1 MTRFRIAIDGPSGA
15 GKSTVARR
23 VAQRLGYLYID
34 TGAMYRAVGLR
45 VTREQLPWD
54 QADAIVEAAGRAR
67 IELRAG
73 PRGLRV
79 FLDGV
84 DVSEAIRTEAA
95 GQAASRVSSIP
106 GVRKILVRAQQDLG
120 RRGGVVMEGRDIGT
134 KVFPEAELKIFLD
147 ASEPTR
153 ARRRFAQNRHKR
165 GGLHLEGILEEI
177 RQRDRRDRE
186 RADSPL
192 VQAPDAVYLDTSNQT
207 VDEVVRRI
215 LELVRAKEGKSGSG
229 QVSGERTGGD

>member
-15 GKSTVARR
+15 GKSTVARQ

-34 TGAMYRAVGLR
+34 TGAMYRAVALK

-54 QADAIVEAAGRAR
+54 QTDAIVEAARRAQ
-67 IELRAG
+67 IELKTG

-79 FLDGV
+79 FLDGA
-84 DVSEAIRTEAA
+84 DVSEAIRTETA

-106 GVRKILVRAQQDLG
+106 GVRKILVQAQQELG
-120 RRGGVVMEGRDIGT
+120 KRGGVVMEGRDIGT

-147 ASEPTR
+147 ASETTR
-153 ARRRFAQNRHKR
+153 ARRRFTQNRNKR
-165 GGLHLEGILEEI
+165 EALNLGGILEEI

-186 RADSPL
+186 RTDSPL
-192 VQAPDAVYLDTSNQT
+192 VQARDALYLETSNQT
-207 VDEVVRRI
+207 VDEVVEKI
-215 LELVRAKEGKSGSG
+215 LKMVRLVEGKSGSG
-229 QVSGERTGGD
+229 

>member
-34 TGAMYRAVGLR
+34 TGAMYRAVGLK
-45 VTREQLPWD
+45 VMRERLPWD
-54 QADAIVEAAGRAR
+54 QVDAVVEAARHAR

-79 FLDGV
+79 ILDGA
-84 DVSEAIRTEAA
+84 DVSEAIRTEAV

-106 GVRKILVRAQQDLG
+106 GVRKILVRAQQELG

-153 ARRRFAQNRHKR
+153 ARRRFTQHRHKR
-165 GGLHLEGILEEI
+165 EALNLEGILEEI
-177 RQRDRRDRE
+177 RRRDRRDRE

-192 VQAPDAVYLDTSNQT
+192 VQARDALYLDTLNQS
-207 VDEVVRRI
+207 VDEVVEKI
-215 LELVRAKEGKSGSG
+215 LEMVRVVEGASGSG
-229 QVSGERTGGD
+229 

>member
-23 VAQRLGYLYID
+23 VARRLGYLYID
-34 TGAMYRAVGLR
+34 TGAMYRAIGLK
-45 VTREQLPWD
+45 VTRERLPWE
-54 QADAIVEAAGRAR
+54 QADAIVEAARRAR
-67 IELRAG
+67 IELKAS

-79 FLDGV
+79 ILDGA

-106 GVRKILVRAQQDLG
+106 GVRRILVRAQQELG

-134 KVFPEAELKIFLD
+134 KVFPEAELKVFLD

-153 ARRRFAQNRHKR
+153 ARRRFNQNRHKR
-165 GGLHLEGILEEI
+165 GALDQEGIREEI
-177 RQRDRRDRE
+177 RRRDRRDRE

-192 VQAPDAVYLDTSNQT
+192 VQARDALYLDTSNQT
-207 VDEVVRRI
+207 VDEVVETI
-215 LELVRAKEGKSGSG
+215 LERVRGVEGKSGSG
-229 QVSGERTGGD
+229 

>member
-15 GKSTVARR
+15 GKSTVARK

-34 TGAMYRAVGLR
+34 TGAMYRAVGLK
-45 VTREQLPWD
+45 VTRERLPWD
-54 QADAIVEAAGRAR
+54 QPDAVIEAANRAR

-73 PRGLRV
+73 PHGLRV
-79 FLDGV
+79 ILDGA
-84 DVSEAIRTEAA
+84 DVSEAIRTEAV

-106 GVRKILVRAQQDLG
+106 GVRRILVRAQQDLG

-134 KVFPEAELKIFLD
+134 KVFPEAELKVFLD

-153 ARRRFAQNRHKR
+153 ARRRFAQNRDKT
-165 GGLHLEGILEEI
+165 GALNLEGILEEI

-192 VQAPDAVYLDTSNQT
+192 VQARDALYLDTSNQT
-207 VDEVVRRI
+207 VDEVVEKI
-215 LELVRAKEGKSGSG
+215 LEMVQVVEGKSGS
-229 QVSGERTGGD
+229 D

>member
-1 MTRFRIAIDGPSGA
+1 MTRLRIAIDGPSGA
-15 GKSTVARR
+15 GKSTVARK

-54 QADAIVEAAGRAR
+54 QADAIVEAARRAQ
-67 IELRAG
+67 IELRTS

-84 DVSEAIRTEAA
+84 DVSEAIRTEAV
-95 GQAASRVSSIP
+95 GQAASRVSGIP

-147 ASEPTR
+147 ASETTR
-153 ARRRFAQNRHKR
+153 ARRRFAQNRHKK
-165 GGLHLEGILEEI
+165 GALELEGILEEI
-177 RQRDRRDRE
+177 RQRDKRDRE

-192 VQAPDAVYLDTSNQT
+192 AQARDALFLDTSNQT
-207 VDEVVRRI
+207 VDEVVEKI
-215 LELVRAKEGKSGSG
+215 LRLVQVVEGKSGS
-229 QVSGERTGGD
+229 D

>member
-34 TGAMYRAVGLR
+34 TGAMYRAVGLK

-54 QADAIVEAAGRAR
+54 QADSIVEAARRAR

-84 DVSEAIRTEAA
+84 DVSDGIRTEAA

-106 GVRKILVRAQQDLG
+106 GVRKVMVRAQQELG

-153 ARRRFAQNRHKR
+153 ARRRFIQNRHKR
-165 GGLHLEGILEEI
+165 EAVDQEGILKEI

-192 VQAPDAVYLDTSNQT
+192 VQAQDAHYLDTSNQT
-207 VDEVVRRI
+207 ADEVVETI
-215 LELVRAKEGKSGSG
+215 LKMFQVVEGKSGSG
-229 QVSGERTGGD
+229 

>member
-1 MTRFRIAIDGPSGA
+1 MNRFRIAIDGPSGA
-15 GKSTVARR
+15 GKSTVARK

-34 TGAMYRAVGLR
+34 TGAMYRAVGLK
-45 VTREQLPWD
+45 VTREQLPWE
-54 QADAIVEAAGRAR
+54 QADAIVEAARRAR

-79 FLDGV
+79 ILDGA
-84 DVSEAIRTEAA
+84 DVSQAIRTEAV

-106 GVRKILVRAQQDLG
+106 GVRRVLVRAQQDLG

-153 ARRRFAQNRHKR
+153 ARRRFTQNRHKR
-165 GGLHLEGILEEI
+165 GALNLEGILGEI

-192 VQAPDAVYLDTSNQT
+192 VQARDALYLDTSNRT
-207 VDEVVRRI
+207 VEEVVEKI
-215 LELVRAKEGKSGSG
+215 LEMVRVVEGKSGSG
-229 QVSGERTGGD
+229 

>member
-15 GKSTVARR
+15 GKSTVARK
-23 VAQRLGYLYID
+23 VAQRLRFLYID
-34 TGAMYRAVGLR
+34 TGAMYRAVGLK
-45 VTREQLPWD
+45 VTREQLAWD
-54 QADAIVEAAGRAR
+54 QTDAIVEAARRAR
-67 IELRAG
+67 IELKNG

-84 DVSEAIRTEAA
+84 DVSEAIRTEAV

-106 GVRKILVRAQQDLG
+106 GVRKILVQAQQELG
-120 RRGGVVMEGRDIGT
+120 KRGGVVMEGRDIGT

-153 ARRRFAQNRHKR
+153 ARRRFTQNRHKR
-165 GGLHLEGILEEI
+165 EALNLEGILEEI

-186 RADSPL
+186 RTDSPL
-192 VQAPDAVYLDTSNQT
+192 VQARDALYLNTSNQT
-207 VDEVVRRI
+207 VDEVVEKI
-215 LELVRAKEGKSGSG
+215 LKMVQLVEGRSGS
-229 QVSGERTGGD
+229 S

>member
-1 MTRFRIAIDGPSGA
+1 MDTNKLDMTRFRIAIDGPSGA
-15 GKSTVARR
+15 GKSTVARK

-54 QADAIVEAAGRAR
+54 QADAIVEAARRAR

-79 FLDGV
+79 FLDGA

-106 GVRKILVRAQQDLG
+106 GVRKVLVRAQQDLG

-153 ARRRFAQNRHKR
+153 ARRRFTQNRHKR
-165 GGLHLEGILEEI
+165 GALNLEGILGEI

-192 VQAPDAVYLDTSNQT
+192 VQARDALYLDTSNQT
-207 VDEVVRRI
+207 VDEVVEKI
-215 LELVRAKEGKSGSG
+215 LKRVRVVEGKSDSG
-229 QVSGERTGGD
+229 

>member
-15 GKSTVARR
+15 GKSTVARK

-34 TGAMYRAVGLR
+34 TGAMYRAVGLK
-45 VTREQLPWD
+45 VTREQLPWG
-54 QADAIVEAAGRAR
+54 QADAIVEAARRAR

-79 FLDGV
+79 ILDGA
-84 DVSEAIRTEAA
+84 DVSEAIRTEAV

-147 ASEPTR
+147 ASENTR
-153 ARRRFAQNRHKR
+153 ARRRFTQNRHKR
-165 GGLHLEGILEEI
+165 EALNLEGVLEEI

-192 VQAPDAVYLDTSNQT
+192 VQARDALYLDTSNQT
-207 VDEVVRRI
+207 VDEVVETI
-215 LELVRAKEGKSGSG
+215 LKRVQAMEGKSGSG
-229 QVSGERTGGD
+229 

>member
-34 TGAMYRAVGLR
+34 TGAMYRALGLK
-45 VTREQLPWD
+45 VTQERLGWD
-54 QADAIVEAAGRAR
+54 QVDAIVEAARRAR
-67 IELRAG
+67 IELMTT
-73 PRGLRV
+73 PKGLRV
-79 FLDGV
+79 CLDGV
-84 DVSEAIRTEAA
+84 DVSEDIRTEAT

-153 ARRRFAQNRHKR
+153 ARRRFAQTRHKR
-165 GGLHLEGILEEI
+165 GGLESRGH
-177 RQRDRRDRE
+177 
-186 RADSPL
+186 S
-192 VQAPDAVYLDTSNQT
+192 
-207 VDEVVRRI
+207 
-215 LELVRAKEGKSGSG
+215 
-229 QVSGERTGGD
+229 

>member
-23 VAQRLGYLYID
+23 VAQRLGYVHID
-34 TGAMYRAVGLR
+34 TGAMYRAVGLK
-45 VTREQLPWD
+45 VDQEQLSWD
-54 QADAIVEAAGRAR
+54 RADAIVEAARRAR
-67 IELRAG
+67 IELKTG

-84 DVSEAIRTEAA
+84 DVSEAIRTEAV

-106 GVRKILVRAQQDLG
+106 GVRKILVQAQQDLG

-153 ARRRFAQNRHKR
+153 ARRRFTQNRKQR
-165 GGLHLEGILEEI
+165 EALNLEGILEEI

-192 VQAPDAVYLDTSNQT
+192 VQARDALYLDTSNRT
-207 VDEVVRRI
+207 VGEVVETILRR
-215 LELVRAKEGKSGSG
+215 VRVLEGKSGNG
-229 QVSGERTGGD
+229 

>member
-15 GKSTVARR
+15 GKSTVARK
-23 VAQRLGYLYID
+23 VARRLGYLYID
-34 TGAMYRAVGLR
+34 TGAMYRAVGLK
-45 VTREQLPWD
+45 VTRERLPWD
-54 QADAIVEAAGRAR
+54 RVDAIVEAARRAR
-67 IELRAG
+67 IELRAS

-79 FLDGV
+79 VLDGA

-106 GVRKILVRAQQDLG
+106 GVRRILVRAQQDLG

-134 KVFPEAELKIFLD
+134 KVFPEAELKVFLD

-153 ARRRFAQNRHKR
+153 ARRRFTQNRYKR
-165 GGLHLEGILEEI
+165 GALDLEGILEEI
-177 RQRDRRDRE
+177 RQRDRRDRQ

-192 VQAPDAVYLDTSNQT
+192 VQARDALYLDTSSQT
-207 VDEVVRRI
+207 IDEVVEKI
-215 LELVRAKEGKSGSG
+215 LEMVRVVEGKQGSG
-229 QVSGERTGGD
+229 

>member
-15 GKSTVARR
+15 GKSTVARK

-34 TGAMYRAVGLR
+34 TGAMYRAVGLK

-54 QADAIVEAAGRAR
+54 QADAIVESARRAR
-67 IELRAG
+67 IEIRASA
-73 PRGLRV
+73 RGLRV
-79 FLDGV
+79 ILDGA

-153 ARRRFAQNRHKR
+153 ARRRFTQNRHKR
-165 GGLHLEGILEEI
+165 GALDLEDILEEI

-192 VQAPDAVYLDTSNQT
+192 VQARDALYLDTSNQT
-207 VDEVVRRI
+207 VDEVVEEI
-215 LELVRAKEGKSGSG
+215 LERVQVMEGKSGSG
-229 QVSGERTGGD
+229 

>member
-1 MTRFRIAIDGPSGA
+1 MDTNKLDMTRFRIAIDGPSGA
-15 GKSTVARR
+15 GKSTVARK
-23 VAQRLGYLYID
+23 VAQRLGYVYID
-34 TGAMYRAVGLR
+34 TGAMYRAVGLK
-45 VTREQLPWD
+45 VARERLPWD
-54 QADAIVEAAGRAR
+54 QADAIVEAARRAR

-79 FLDGV
+79 VLDGA

-106 GVRKILVRAQQDLG
+106 GVRKVLVRAQQDLG

-153 ARRRFAQNRHKR
+153 ARRRFTQNRHQR
-165 GGLHLEGILEEI
+165 GALNLEGILGEI

-192 VQAPDAVYLDTSNQT
+192 VQARDALYLDTSNQT
-207 VDEVVRRI
+207 VDEVVEKI
-215 LELVRAKEGKSGSG
+215 LKRVRVVEGKSGSG
-229 QVSGERTGGD
+229 

>member
-1 MTRFRIAIDGPSGA
+1 MNRFRIAIDGPSGA

-34 TGAMYRAVGLR
+34 TGAMYRAVGLK

-54 QADAIVEAAGRAR
+54 QADAIVEAARRAR

-84 DVSEAIRTEAA
+84 DVSGAIRTEAA

-106 GVRKILVRAQQDLG
+106 GVRKILVRAQQELG

-153 ARRRFAQNRHKR
+153 ARRRFAQNRHRR
-165 GGLHLEGILEEI
+165 GTLDLEGILEEI

-192 VQAPDAVYLDTSNQT
+192 VQAQDALYLDTSNRT
-207 VDEVVRRI
+207 ANEVVEKI

-229 QVSGERTGGD
+229 GVSGERAGGD

>member
-15 GKSTVARR
+15 GKSTVARK
-23 VAQRLGYLYID
+23 VARRLGYLYID
-34 TGAMYRAVGLR
+34 TGAMYRAVGLK
-45 VTREQLPWD
+45 VTRERLPWD
-54 QADAIVEAAGRAR
+54 RVDAIVESARRAR
-67 IELRAG
+67 IELRAS

-79 FLDGV
+79 ILDGA

-106 GVRKILVRAQQDLG
+106 GVRRILVRAQQDLG

-134 KVFPEAELKIFLD
+134 KVFPEAELKVFLD

-153 ARRRFAQNRHKR
+153 ARRRFTQNRNKR
-165 GGLHLEGILEEI
+165 GALDLEGILEEI
-177 RQRDRRDRE
+177 RQRDRRDRQ

-192 VQAPDAVYLDTSNQT
+192 VQARDALYLDTSNQT
-207 VDEVVRRI
+207 VDEVVEKI
-215 LELVRAKEGKSGSG
+215 LEMVRVVEGKQGSG
-229 QVSGERTGGD
+229 

>member
-34 TGAMYRAVGLR
+34 TGAMYRAVGLK
-45 VTREQLPWD
+45 VMRERLPWD
-54 QADAIVEAAGRAR
+54 QVDAVVEAARHAR

-73 PRGLRV
+73 SRGLRV
-79 FLDGV
+79 ILDGA
-84 DVSEAIRTEAA
+84 DVSEAIRTEAV

-106 GVRKILVRAQQDLG
+106 GVRKILVRAQQELG

-153 ARRRFAQNRHKR
+153 ARRRFTQHRHKR
-165 GGLHLEGILEEI
+165 EALNLEGILEEI
-177 RQRDRRDRE
+177 RQRDRRDRQ

-192 VQAPDAVYLDTSNQT
+192 AQARDALYLDTSNQT
-207 VDEVVRRI
+207 VDEVVEKI
-215 LELVRAKEGKSGSG
+215 LEMVRVVEGESGNG
-229 QVSGERTGGD
+229 

>member
-34 TGAMYRAVGLR
+34 TGAMYRAVGLK
-45 VTREQLPWD
+45 VIREQLPWD
-54 QADAIVEAAGRAR
+54 QANAIVEAARRAR
-67 IELRAG
+67 IELIAG

-84 DVSEAIRTEAA
+84 DVSEAIRTEAV

-120 RRGGVVMEGRDIGT
+120 RRGRVVMEGRDIGT
-134 KVFPEAELKIFLD
+134 KVFPEAEVKIFLD

-153 ARRRFAQNRHKR
+153 ARRRFTQIRRNR
-165 GGLHLEGILEEI
+165 GALDLEGILEEI

-192 VQAPDAVYLDTSNQT
+192 VQAQDARYLDTSNQT
-207 VDEVVRRI
+207 ADEVVEKI
-215 LELVRAKEGKSGSG
+215 LKMVRVVEKKSGSG
-229 QVSGERTGGD
+229 

>member
-15 GKSTVARR
+15 GKSTVARK

-34 TGAMYRAVGLR
+34 TGAMYRAVGLK
-45 VTREQLPWD
+45 VTRERLSWD
-54 QADAIVEAAGRAR
+54 QSDAIVEAARRAQ
-67 IELRAG
+67 IELRTT
-73 PRGLRV
+73 PQGLRV
-79 FLDGV
+79 FLEGV

-106 GVRKILVRAQQDLG
+106 GVRKVLVRMQQDLG
-120 RRGGVVMEGRDIGT
+120 RYGGVVMEGRDIGT

-153 ARRRFAQNRHKR
+153 AQRRFAQNRHKR
-165 GGLHLEGILEEI
+165 GTLNLEGILEEI
-177 RQRDRRDRE
+177 QQRDRRDRE

-192 VQAPDAVYLDTSNQT
+192 AQARDALYLNTSNQT
-207 VDEVVRRI
+207 VDEVVENI
-215 LELVRAKEGKSGSG
+215 LELVQAKEKFSGS
-229 QVSGERTGGD
+229 S

>member
-23 VAQRLGYLYID
+23 VAHRLGYLYID
-34 TGAMYRAVGLR
+34 TGAMYRAVGLK

-54 QADAIVEAAGRAR
+54 QADAIVETARRAR

-79 FLDGV
+79 FLNGV
-84 DVSEAIRTEAA
+84 DVSEAIRTEAV

-165 GGLHLEGILEEI
+165 GALHLEGILEEI
-177 RQRDRRDRE
+177 RRRDRRDRE

-207 VDEVVRRI
+207 VDEVVERI

-229 QVSGERTGGD
+229 GAAGERAVGD

>member
-15 GKSTVARR
+15 GKSTVARK

-34 TGAMYRAVGLR
+34 TGAMYRAVGLK
-45 VTREQLPWD
+45 VTREQLPWG
-54 QADAIVEAAGRAR
+54 QADAIVEAARRAR

-79 FLDGV
+79 ILDGA
-84 DVSEAIRTEAA
+84 DVSEAIRTEAV

-147 ASEPTR
+147 ASENTR
-153 ARRRFAQNRHKR
+153 ARRRFTQNRRKR
-165 GGLHLEGILEEI
+165 EALNLEGVLEEI

-192 VQAPDAVYLDTSNQT
+192 VQARDALYLDTSNQT
-207 VDEVVRRI
+207 VDEVVETI
-215 LELVRAKEGKSGSG
+215 LKRVQAMEGKSGSG
-229 QVSGERTGGD
+229 

>member
-15 GKSTVARR
+15 GKSTVARK

-34 TGAMYRAVGLR
+34 TGAMYRAVGLK
-45 VTREQLPWD
+45 VTREQLPWG
-54 QADAIVEAAGRAR
+54 QADAIVEAARRAR
-67 IELRAG
+67 IELTAS

-79 FLDGV
+79 ILDGV
-84 DVSEAIRTEAA
+84 DVSAEIRTEAA

-106 GVRKILVRAQQDLG
+106 GVRRILVRAQQELG

-153 ARRRFAQNRHKR
+153 ARRRFTQNRHKR
-165 GGLHLEGILEEI
+165 DALDLEGILEEI
-177 RQRDRRDRE
+177 RRRDRRDRE

-192 VQAPDAVYLDTSNQT
+192 VQARDALYLDTSNQT
-207 VDEVVRRI
+207 ADEVVEKI
-215 LELVRAKEGKSGSG
+215 LERVRGMEEKSGSG
-229 QVSGERTGGD
+229 

>member
-15 GKSTVARR
+15 GKSTVARK

-34 TGAMYRAVGLR
+34 TGAMYRAVGLK
-45 VTREQLPWD
+45 VTREQLSWD
-54 QADAIVEAAGRAR
+54 QSDAIVEAARRAK
-67 IELRAG
+67 IELRTT
-73 PRGLRV
+73 PQGLRV
-79 FLDGV
+79 FLEGV

-106 GVRKILVRAQQDLG
+106 GVRKILVRVQQDLG

-153 ARRRFAQNRHKR
+153 AQRRFAQNRHKR
-165 GGLHLEGILEEI
+165 ETLNLEGILEEI

-192 VQAPDAVYLDTSNQT
+192 TQARDALYLNTSNQT
-207 VDEVVRRI
+207 VDEVVENI
-215 LELVRAKEGKSGSG
+215 LELVQAKEKNSGS
-229 QVSGERTGGD
+229 S

>member
-15 GKSTVARR
+15 GKSTVARK

-34 TGAMYRAVGLR
+34 TGAMYRAVGLK
-45 VTREQLPWD
+45 VTRERLPWD
-54 QADAIVEAAGRAR
+54 QADAIVEAARRAR
-67 IELRAG
+67 IELKAS

-79 FLDGV
+79 ILDGA

-106 GVRKILVRAQQDLG
+106 GVRRILVRAQQELG

-134 KVFPEAELKIFLD
+134 KVFPEAELKVFLD

-153 ARRRFAQNRHKR
+153 ARRRFNQNRHKR
-165 GGLHLEGILEEI
+165 GALDQEGIREEI
-177 RQRDRRDRE
+177 RRRDRRDRE

-192 VQAPDAVYLDTSNQT
+192 VQARDALYLDTSNQT
-207 VDEVVRRI
+207 VDEVVETI
-215 LELVRAKEGKSGSG
+215 LERVRGVEGKSGSG
-229 QVSGERTGGD
+229 

>member
-15 GKSTVARR
+15 GKSTVARK

-34 TGAMYRAVGLR
+34 TGAMYRAVGLK
-45 VTREQLPWD
+45 VTRERLRWD
-54 QADAIVEAAGRAR
+54 QADAMVEAARHAR
-67 IELRAG
+67 IELRTG

-79 FLDGV
+79 ILDGA

-106 GVRKILVRAQQDLG
+106 GVRKVLVRAQQDLG

-153 ARRRFAQNRHKR
+153 ARRRFTQNRHKR
-165 GGLHLEGILEEI
+165 ETLNLEGVLEEI

-192 VQAPDAVYLDTSNQT
+192 VQARDALYLDSSNQT
-207 VDEVVRRI
+207 VDEVVEKI
-215 LELVRAKEGKSGSG
+215 LKRVQAMEGKSGSG
-229 QVSGERTGGD
+229 

>member
-23 VAQRLGYLYID
+23 VAHRLGYLYID
-34 TGAMYRAVGLR
+34 TGAMYRAVGLK

-67 IELRAG
+67 IELRAA

-79 FLDGV
+79 FLDSV

-106 GVRKILVRAQQDLG
+106 GVRKILVRAQQNLG

-147 ASEPTR
+147 ASETTR
-153 ARRRFAQNRHKR
+153 ALRRFTQNRHKR
-165 GGLHLEGILEEI
+165 GALDLEGILEEI

-207 VDEVVRRI
+207 VDEVVERI

-229 QVSGERTGGD
+229 GASGVRAGGD

>member
-15 GKSTVARR
+15 GKSTVARK

-34 TGAMYRAVGLR
+34 TGAMYRAVGLK
-45 VTREQLPWD
+45 VTREKLPWD
-54 QADAIVEAAGRAR
+54 RSDAIVEAARRAR
-67 IELRAG
+67 IELKTG

-84 DVSEAIRTEAA
+84 DVSEAIRTEAV

-106 GVRKILVRAQQDLG
+106 GVRKILVQAQQDLG

-153 ARRRFAQNRHKR
+153 ARRRFTQNRHKR
-165 GGLHLEGILEEI
+165 EVLNLEGILEEI

-192 VQAPDAVYLDTSNQT
+192 VQARDALYLDTSNRT
-207 VDEVVRRI
+207 VGEVVETILRR
-215 LELVRAKEGKSGSG
+215 VRVLEGKSGSG
-229 QVSGERTGGD
+229 

>member
-15 GKSTVARR
+15 GKSTVARK

-34 TGAMYRAVGLR
+34 TGAMYRAVGLK
-45 VTREQLPWD
+45 VTREQLSWD
-54 QADAIVEAAGRAR
+54 QADAIVEAARRSR

-79 FLDGV
+79 LLDGV
-84 DVSEAIRTEAA
+84 DVSEAIRAEAV
-95 GQAASRVSSIP
+95 GQAASRVSSLP
-106 GVRKILVRAQQDLG
+106 GVRKILVRAQQELG

-147 ASEPTR
+147 ASELTR
-153 ARRRFAQNRHKR
+153 ARRRFAQNRHQR
-165 GGLHLEGILEEI
+165 GSLNLQGILEEI

-192 VQAPDAVYLDTSNQT
+192 VQARDAHYLDTSNQA
-207 VDEVVRRI
+207 VDEVVEKI
-215 LELVRAKEGKSGSG
+215 LKMVQVVEGRSGSG
-229 QVSGERTGGD
+229 